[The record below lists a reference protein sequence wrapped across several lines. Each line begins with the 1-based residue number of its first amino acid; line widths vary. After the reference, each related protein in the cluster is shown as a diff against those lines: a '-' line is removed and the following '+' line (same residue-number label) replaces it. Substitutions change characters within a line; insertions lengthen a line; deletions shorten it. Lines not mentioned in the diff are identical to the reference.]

1 MVHMGWGGDGIFCCW
16 GREVGRIGLQQ
27 NLLPWDIAN
36 NVRKFLMTTLGIQQ
50 QGRNAEVDLGE
61 DAGPTEGHIHPIVE
75 AVEIDGPLQLLP
87 LMVEDA
93 L

>member
-1 MVHMGWGGDGIFCCW
+1 
-16 GREVGRIGLQQ
+16 
-27 NLLPWDIAN
+27 
-36 NVRKFLMTTLGIQQ
+36 MTTLGIQQ

-75 AVEIDGPLQLLP
+75 TVEIDGPLQLLP
-87 LMVEDA
+87 LMVENA